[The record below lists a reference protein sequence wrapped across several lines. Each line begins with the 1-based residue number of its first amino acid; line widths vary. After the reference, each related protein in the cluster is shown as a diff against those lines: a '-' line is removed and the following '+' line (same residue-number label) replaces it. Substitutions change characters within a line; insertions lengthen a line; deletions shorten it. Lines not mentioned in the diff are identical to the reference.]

1 MDEEP
6 LLFSTAGRNFA
17 HATPVQTHNAR
28 SNTITGQIRDTFA
41 GNSAYRR
48 GGDVPLSG
56 PKQAGAKPDTNEEL
70 VSAGVFGEPV
80 TRPVWLA
87 LVVGAALIAFLAA
100 AYTGMIFHQEH
111 RINALIKQSSLQNM
125 ALADP
130 VTGFT
135 CAHCDTATGDLVFE
149 GGTVFLGAAGA
160 DLMRPEY
167 ADACMTCDETGASTY
182 GADLH
187 RGVPLLQDDHVP
199 QGTNG
204 ETVYAY
210 GYTFQTTS
218 GVPEDGS
225 LPRAPYH
232 LEVSDLM
239 LRSGILG
246 LSRYATGQACN
257 GTTCSVTYDTAIP
270 TSSTTAGFPDV
281 CSGTTDATIPANS
294 IYTLHRDM
302 AGSVLFADMAMTPLW
317 TILGNSPT
325 FDATFVHL
333 CVCIV
338 RPSSTRTQYC
348 TSPLIG
354 GRGGGYIGPND
365 YAGSTH
371 VVNDF

>member
-6 LLFSTAGRNFA
+6 LLFSTAGRDFV
-17 HATPVQTHNAR
+17 HATPVHTHNAR
-28 SNTITGQIRDTFA
+28 PNTITGQIRDTFA
-41 GNSAYRR
+41 GNSAFRR
-48 GGDVPLSG
+48 GGDVRLGG

-80 TRPVWLA
+80 TRPVWGM
-87 LVVGAALIAFLAA
+87 LVFGAALIAFLAA

-111 RINALIKQSSLQNM
+111 RINALIKQSSLQHM
-125 ALADP
+125 ALTDP

-135 CAHCDTATGDLVFE
+135 CAHCDTSTGDLVFE
-149 GGTVFLGAAGA
+149 AGTVFLGAAGA

-210 GYTFQTTS
+210 GYTFQTTP

-232 LEVSDLM
+232 MEVSDLT
-239 LRSGILG
+239 LRSGTLG
-246 LSRYATGQACN
+246 LSRYAMGQTCD

-270 TSSTTAGFPDV
+270 PSGTTAGFPDV
-281 CSGTTDATIPANS
+281 CSGTTEDVIPANS

-302 AGSVLFADMAMTPLW
+302 ADSVLFADMAMTPLGAV
-317 TILGNSPT
+317 IVPT
-325 FDATFVHL
+325 ADGDSTFVHL
-333 CVCIV
+333 CTCIV
-338 RPSSTRTQYC
+338 SPVSSTRTQFC

-354 GRGGGYIGPND
+354 AYGGSEGSPAV
-365 YAGSTH
+365 AGTP
-371 VVNDF
+371 VVDN